1 MGIKNLTSIIKHNAP
16 QGIAKVH
23 LSEYRG
29 RVIAIDTSIY
39 MYKYMYN
46 GNYLDGFVKQILR
59 LFRNNI
65 TPLYIFDGKPPDEK
79 KEILKDRKE
88 KRDILTAKKEELET
102 LLSNIENT
110 DVGDTDMGTDP
121 LSLLNTVVEEPLDS
135 GMNKDQLTQ
144 ELQKITKKIIKIT
157 SEDVNKI
164 KKLMT
169 LFGVPYIVSNGEAED
184 LCSQLCKEGRVY
196 GCLSEDTDI
205 LANGGCR
212 FIRDFN
218 SNNDYVTEY
227 TLDVILTHLTLTY
240 NQFIDM
246 CILCGCDYTGKI
258 GGIGPVN
265 AYKYIQLYET
275 IEAIIENIKGGTLKK
290 HNVPDKFDYVKAREL
305 FTMVNTTTYDESV
318 FKLSAINSSELIDF
332 VDINCTLSTIHTKV
346 IKKM

>member
-16 QGIAKVH
+16 QGITRIH

-79 KEILKDRKE
+79 KEILKDRKQ
-88 KRDILTAKKEELET
+88 KRDILTTKKEELEL
-102 LLSNIENT
+102 LLSNINKDDSEKDSKT
-110 DVGDTDMGTDP
+110 CTG
-121 LSLLNTVVEEPLDS
+121 SLLNDVVEEPLDA
-135 GMNKDQLTQ
+135 GMNKEQITQ
-144 ELQKITKKIIKIT
+144 ELQKVTKKIIKIT
-157 SEDVNKI
+157 SEDIYKI
-164 KKLMT
+164 KELMNV
-169 LFGVPYIVSNGEAED
+169 FGVPYIVSNGEAED
-184 LCSQLCKEGRVY
+184 LCSQLCKEGLVY

-218 SNNDYVTEY
+218 ANNDYVTEY
-227 TLDVILTHLTLTY
+227 TLDVILKHLNITY
-240 NQFIDM
+240 NQFVDM

-258 GGIGPVN
+258 TGIGPVN
-265 AYKYIQLYET
+265 AYKYILLYET
-275 IEAIIENIKGGTLKK
+275 IESIIENIKTGSLQKYK
-290 HNVPDKFDYVKAREL
+290 VPDKFDYVKAREL
-305 FTMVNTTTYDESV
+305 FNMANTTSYNESV
-318 FKLSAINSSELIDF
+318 FKLSTINNKEL
-332 VDINCTLSTIHTKV
+332 VEYVNKHCTLSPIYIKV